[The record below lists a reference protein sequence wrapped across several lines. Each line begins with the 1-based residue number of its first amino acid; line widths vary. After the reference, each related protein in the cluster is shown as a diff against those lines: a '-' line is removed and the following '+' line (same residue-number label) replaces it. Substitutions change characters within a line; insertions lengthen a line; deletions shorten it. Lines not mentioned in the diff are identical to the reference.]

1 MRIILEVCPRVTREG
16 GADRL
21 PGISLLPPTC
31 AHMAL
36 WSSSLWIWWSLC
48 EVIMMIIIWQFGI
61 QNYFDHYIWVL
72 SIGWILYIPLAYR
85 LLVSYPTQWSLYSS
99 LDFCVD
105 HLRSSEQRNIVQL
118 CTNIQ
123 HDIPSEKHYT
133 YYRNCVFFWYAD
145 DNSCVSSL
153 KSLGKFPLPPT
164 WILTALP
171 PFSLPLFYDLV
182 WIKGRPPS
190 YWLKIVGPSTFRLIL
205 EPNIWGS
212 SRCTVYCL

>member
-1 MRIILEVCPRVTREG
+1 MLF
-16 GADRL
+16 AK
-21 PGISLLPPTC
+21 IS
-31 AHMAL
+31 
-36 WSSSLWIWWSLC
+36 WQSSSMFFAKYFSLKSLGKRKKLG
-48 EVIMMIIIWQFGI
+48 VW
-61 QNYFDHYIWVL
+61 
-72 SIGWILYIPLAYR
+72 
-85 LLVSYPTQWSLYSS
+85 LLVELLLRHLHEGDFWVDFSYRILGGEKTILFTNMLLINCWFSTIIYSY
-99 LDFCVD
+99 
-105 HLRSSEQRNIVQL
+105 
-118 CTNIQ
+118 IQ

-212 SRCTVYCL
+212 SRCTVLCL